1 MLQSLKRLFCESGG
15 LFLLL
20 YFHFT
25 FYYYF
30 FLLQLFALNKNN
42 EVFMLWYY
50 DIIVESRIDICDN
63 DSLLSLE
70 RKNPKVGSRMLTLH
84 SPRRRQDK
92 CSDIQK
98 F

>member
-1 MLQSLKRLFCESGG
+1 
-15 LFLLL
+15 
-20 YFHFT
+20 
-25 FYYYF
+25 
-30 FLLQLFALNKNN
+30 
-42 EVFMLWYY
+42 MLWYY